1 MARPADYKILKDNRS
16 SYNLI
21 AHEQHV
27 PPSPLFG
34 PSPPRQG
41 GGATQRDYDNRD
53 NRNYQ
58 ENRGGNEDYER
69 ERRGQVTY
77 RAEVSYPE
85 TSRPGEFIKHDR
97 HVPASPLY
105 RPGGQGID
113 PRYGSAQGGR
123 RDWIGGADYEVQYAH
138 TDRTPLV
145 PPLNVKYNGAANVRY
160 NGVANVRYNGI
171 ANVRYNGV
179 ANVRY
184 NGVANVRYNGVAN
197 VRYNGVANVRY
208 NGIANVRYNGIANG
222 GQTAR
227 DRYNQVKGFDPSGR
241 RIIGEIN
248 HVPVSPLYRPGHHMV
263 NRVSLDDTQA
273 WQRSEEN
280 IVNNLR
286 DDILVDENEKVP
298 RPKEPPT
305 PDYNTTQMNIPESTA
320 GDTKLDLQGARGSQ
334 EDLRDYRQNN
344 ASWAGYQDRPV
355 AKGPPYTDR
364 PLMGTD
370 RTNKVNPWT
379 QLTRDRQSD
388 LFDPRVGGHHEG
400 IGLIGSRNGGALLF
414 IRFPVG
420 QGENVQVAAHAFL
433 KSKTH
438 DNGGRFLGLAK
449 KVYDFGYEKRPA
461 EAIGVYHF
469 PNMDKAFLFFQMD
482 PIIRQPDF
490 PPPYGHAEMWIVS
503 NAYLPDNMN
512 LFNTFLLSE
521 VELHSGKDKREFFET
536 FQKPF
541 ESYLYKNG
549 AMPFVVCSYGSYDR
563 KSLRRHAYPPN
574 AVVTCHL
581 FQGLDHLNWITN
593 DETYSKFRSLHNQ
606 MATEKCS
613 IFSLVKEPFHNMSI
627 ITSINAMMKHYILH
641 LYFKSFF
648 NA

>member
-1 MARPADYKILKDNRS
+1 MARPAADFKILKDNRS

-21 AHEQHV
+21 AHEHHV
-27 PPSPLFG
+27 PQSPLFG
-34 PSPPRQG
+34 PPPNQS
-41 GGATQRDYDNRD
+41 GGATHRD
-53 NRNYQ
+53 NYGGNTQREAMPGTGRDYQ
-58 ENRGGNEDYER
+58 ENR
-69 ERRGQVTY
+69 RGLTEEYDRAPVSH
-77 RAEVSYPE
+77 RAEVNYLPS
-85 TSRPGEFIKHDR
+85 TARQVDIIKHEQ
-97 HVPASPLY
+97 HIPASPLY

-123 RDWIGGADYEVQYAH
+123 RDYVAGRDYE
-138 TDRTPLV
+138 
-145 PPLNVKYNGAANVRY
+145 
-160 NGVANVRYNGI
+160 
-171 ANVRYNGV
+171 
-179 ANVRY
+179 
-184 NGVANVRYNGVAN
+184 
-197 VRYNGVANVRY
+197 
-208 NGIANVRYNGIANG
+208 
-222 GQTAR
+222 
-227 DRYNQVKGFDPSGR
+227 
-241 RIIGEIN
+241 
-248 HVPVSPLYRPGHHMV
+248 
-263 NRVSLDDTQA
+263 
-273 WQRSEEN
+273 
-280 IVNNLR
+280 
-286 DDILVDENEKVP
+286 VP

-305 PDYNTTQMNIPESTA
+305 PDYNTTQMNIPERPVE
-320 GDTKLDLQGARGSQ
+320 DTKLNLERMRGSQ

-355 AKGPPYTDR
+355 NKGPPYTDR
-364 PLMGTD
+364 PAIGTD
-370 RTNKVNPWT
+370 RSNKVNPWT
-379 QLTRDRQSD
+379 QMARDRQND
-388 LFDPRVGGHHEG
+388 LMDPRVGGHHDG
-400 IGLIGSRNGGALLF
+400 IGLIGNRNGGALLF

-449 KVYDFGYEKRPA
+449 KVYDFGYEKRPT

-469 PNMDKAFLFFQMD
+469 PSMDKAFLFFQMD

-549 AMPFVVCSYGSYDR
+549 AMPFVICSYGSYDR
-563 KSLRRHAYPPN
+563 KSLRRHSYPPN
-574 AVVTCHL
+574 SVVTCHL

-606 MATEKCS
+606 LATEKCT
-613 IFSLVKEPFHNMSI
+613 IFNLVKEPFQ
-627 ITSINAMMKHYILH
+627 
-641 LYFKSFF
+641 
-648 NA
+648 